1 MLPVVVFWYPW
12 TQITQNVWRNLL
24 LNFVYSEEYDS
35 DEDDALQ
42 SKSNFNIGFIP
53 WWQSVIPNIHNIL
66 AASEMRDKGGM

>member
-1 MLPVVVFWYPW
+1 LRIYIFASNATSCGLLISLASDNPKSVKD
-12 TQITQNVWRNLL
+12 IL

-53 WWQSVIPNIHNIL
+53 
-66 AASEMRDKGGM
+66 